1 MPTPRQMHVIAALA
15 AGHLPAEL
23 TPVQAQ
29 KLFFVLDREASH
41 LSGGQ
46 WFNSQPYD
54 YGPFDIHIYYE
65 LDELSRLGLV
75 EVDHSAK
82 YRSYRLTPMGEEMG
96 EQYLQQ
102 ISEPAAQYFG
112 AVKDWVKSLDFNS
125 LVSEIYRIYPD
136 MRVNSVFRG

>member
-1 MPTPRQMHVIAALA
+1 MPTPRQMHVLAALA
-15 AGHLPAEL
+15 AGQLPAEL

-54 YGPFDIHIYYE
+54 YGPFDIQIYHE
-65 LDELSRLGLV
+65 LDGLSRIGLV
-75 EVDHSAK
+75 EVDHSAR
-82 YRSYRLTPMGEEMG
+82 YRTYRLTQAGRHFGEEHLC
-96 EQYLQQ
+96 QL
-102 ISEPAAQYFG
+102 SEPARDYFG

-125 LVSEIYRIYPD
+125 LVAEIYRIYPE